1 MKAVILARVSKED
14 QLEGASIPAQL
25 ARSQEYAKR
34 KELEIFKEYQ
44 FDESSLKEHRVKF
57 EEVLKDIRASKEP
70 IALVVE
76 TVDRLQRSFKE
87 SVVLDEFRKSGKL
100 EIHFIREN
108 LVLHKNSNSSELQ
121 RWDLGVFVARSYV
134 LQLSDNV
141 KRSLEQRVRSGE
153 FPHKAPLGYK
163 NITLDNGKKDIVP
176 DPNKDFLIVKMFELY
191 ASGNFSMLK
200 LTKEMKRLGLTS
212 SVGKAIV
219 TSQVEHILKNP
230 FYYGEMFYKEK
241 LFQHRYAPLI
251 SRYLF
256 NQAQEVMASFSKKPF
271 KRSEKPYIF
280 RGLISCP
287 DCGCL
292 FSPELKK
299 GKYIYYHCTN
309 YHRNCTNRAWVK
321 ESRIAEQVEGI
332 LKQFQ
337 LTDEQAEF
345 LKERLRLSHENEQSY
360 YQQNLKRIQGRL
372 DAISRRLR
380 LMYEDRLDG
389 RISTDEYDGFVKEL
403 GAERQR
409 LLIELE
415 EHAKGDDSFYQTAS
429 KLLDLASRAYE
440 LFKSSEVSEKTSIVS
455 FVLQNLRLQGENL
468 LYEAKTPFQGV
479 LAYHETQD
487 WLAWRDSFRTF
498 EWERAIPS
506 PEVLIA
512 QIRQIKKP
520 QLSL

>member
-1 MKAVILARVSKED
+1 MKAIILARVSKED
-14 QLEGASIPAQL
+14 QLEGSSIPAQL

-44 FDESSLKEHRVKF
+44 FDESSLKEHRTKF
-57 EEVLKDIRASKEP
+57 EEVLKYIRTSKEP
-70 IALVVE
+70 IALIVE

-87 SVVLDEFRKSGKL
+87 SVVLDEFRKNGKL
-100 EIHFIREN
+100 VIHFIREN
-108 LVLHKNSNSSELQ
+108 LILHKNSNSSELQ

-141 KRSLEQRVRSGE
+141 KRSFEQKARNGE
-153 FPHKAPLGYK
+153 FPHKAPVGYK
-163 NITLDNGKKDIVP
+163 NITLENEQKDIVP

-212 SVGKAIV
+212 SVGKTIV

-230 FYYGEMFYKEK
+230 FYYGEMLYHEK
-241 LFQHRYAPLI
+241 IFQHKYEPII

-256 NQAQEVMASFSKKPF
+256 NQLQDVIVSFSKKPF
-271 KRSEKPYIF
+271 KRSEKPYVF

-292 FSPELKK
+292 FTPELKK

-321 ESRIAEQVEGI
+321 EKTITDQIEGI

-337 LTDEQAEF
+337 LTDEQSDF
-345 LKERLRLSHENEQSY
+345 LKERLRLSHENKQNY

-372 DAISRRLR
+372 DAISRRLK

-389 RISTDEYDGFVKEL
+389 RITTDDYDTFVKEL
-403 GAERQR
+403 GVERQK

-415 EHAKGDDSFYQTAS
+415 EHAKGDDSFYETS
-429 KLLDLASRAYE
+429 GKILDLASHAYE
-440 LFKSSEVSEKTSIVS
+440 LFKSSEVPEKTSIVN
-455 FVLQNLRLQGENL
+455 FILQNLRLQGENL

-479 LAYHETQD
+479 LAYHKD
-487 WLAWRDSFRTF
+487 GNWLGR
-498 EWERAIPS
+498 
-506 PEVLIA
+506 
-512 QIRQIKKP
+512 
-520 QLSL
+520 